1 MNSEK
6 GKGIADQAQQEVI
19 GKLQSAIETYE
30 KKYKQLVLAE
40 RSIGRVMT
48 ELSKVVPYGRFY
60 DVLDEVKG
68 DRDIDLHTI
77 MMAYE
82 FYPPGTEYR
91 PIFCLPDPEDFDLD
105 SD

>member
-1 MNSEK
+1 M
-6 GKGIADQAQQEVI
+6 ADQAQQEVI
-19 GKLQSAIETYE
+19 DKLRAAIETYD
-30 KKYKQLVLAE
+30 KNYKQLVLAE
-40 RSIGRVMT
+40 RSIGRAMT

-68 DRDIDLHTI
+68 GRDIDLHTI

-82 FYPPGTEYR
+82 LYPPGTEYR
-91 PIFCLPDPEDFDLD
+91 PIFCLPDPDNFDLD